1 MHDPMSSPL
10 IPPAWPGDWPEIAEV
25 FRQVLHDGSWG
36 KYHGPHCERLEQ
48 ALAEFHQV
56 QHASLCSSGT
66 AAVELALRGA
76 GVNPGDEVIL
86 AAYDFKAN
94 FQNVLLLGATP
105 VLIDVDEQS
114 WQMNPDLLAAA
125 CSERTK
131 AILVSHLRGAF
142 APRNAITNAAE
153 SRGLM
158 VIEDACQATGA
169 VLQGRRTGGIGHVG
183 VLSFGGSKLLTAG
196 RGGAVLT
203 NDPAV
208 AQRIQLYQQ
217 RGNAAYPL
225 SELQAAVL
233 LPQLQRLEERHQR
246 RLAGARFL
254 LRELRQRTQELRP
267 LIPLDDIVGL
277 ENLLP
282 PGEARPTELRQ
293 LIPELKPLLS
303 VDDIDGTA
311 NSPAFYKLGFQL
323 APDVPGLTRDAYAC
337 RMRSRGVALDPGFS
351 ALHRTHSR
359 RRFRAPGELPHAE
372 AAHERCLVLHHPVLL
387 EPESVLTQ
395 VAEALGRGTG

>member
-1 MHDPMSSPL
+1 MAPVQSAGEFSTLLWVLFVIDRAAIFMSSSLPSPL
-10 IPPAWPGDWPEIAEV
+10 TPPAWPGDWPEIAEV
-25 FRQVLHDGSWG
+25 FQQTLHDGSWG

-76 GVNPGDEVIL
+76 GVTSGDEVIL

-114 WQMNPDLLAAA
+114 WQMNPDLLDAA

-131 AILVSHLRGAF
+131 AILVSHLHGAF
-142 APRNAITNAAE
+142 APLNAIIHVAAA
-153 SRGLM
+153 RGLM

-169 VLQGRRTGGIGHVG
+169 MLDGRRAGSIGHVG

-203 NDPAV
+203 NDPAI

-217 RGNAAYPL
+217 RGNVAYPL

-233 LPQLQRLEERHQR
+233 LPQLHRLEERHQR

-254 LRELRQRTQELRP
+254 LRELRQH
-267 LIPLDDIVGL
+267 
-277 ENLLP
+277 
-282 PGEARPTELRQ
+282 
-293 LIPELKPLLS
+293 IPELKPLLPL
-303 VDDIDGTA
+303 DDIDGTE

-323 APDVPGLTRDAYAC
+323 TPDAPGLPRDAYAC

-359 RRFRAPGELPHAE
+359 RRFRAPGELPHAD

-387 EPESVLTQ
+387 EPESVLSQ
-395 VAEALGRGTG
+395 VAEALR